1 MKVLS
6 HFFQQR
12 DWVFVNYHDKMSQKV
27 CDHIIITFRDDLI
40 TKIMIISLKCNDIK
54 LNLIMI
60 LRIIC
65 VNLWWNSSVKQQ
77 VFYHIFHIDQFF
89 KIFIIHHVIKNN
101 VDKKLILHIICVDL
115 WWNSS
120 VKQQV
125 FCHIFHINQSFKIFI
140 TRHVILNSVNKKLI
154 LHIICV
160 DLWWNSS
167 MKQQVFCHIF
177 HIDQFFEIF
186 ITHFVIKNSIDEKLQ
201 MLQNS
206 KREIID
212 IIIDDVKMLNQLS
225 LTKLIQLFKSM
236 SVEEN
241 KKSFILMNESEK
253 NENVNEKASTMRD
266 YELRM
271 REMLIVISWI

>member
-1 MKVLS
+1 
-6 HFFQQR
+6 
-12 DWVFVNYHDKMSQKV
+12 
-27 CDHIIITFRDDLI
+27 
-40 TKIMIISLKCNDIK
+40 
-54 LNLIMI
+54 
-60 LRIIC
+60 
-65 VNLWWNSSVKQQ
+65 
-77 VFYHIFHIDQFF
+77 
-89 KIFIIHHVIKNN
+89 
-101 VDKKLILHIICVDL
+101 
-115 WWNSS
+115 
-120 VKQQV
+120 
-125 FCHIFHINQSFKIFI
+125 
-140 TRHVILNSVNKKLI
+140 
-154 LHIICV
+154 
-160 DLWWNSS
+160 